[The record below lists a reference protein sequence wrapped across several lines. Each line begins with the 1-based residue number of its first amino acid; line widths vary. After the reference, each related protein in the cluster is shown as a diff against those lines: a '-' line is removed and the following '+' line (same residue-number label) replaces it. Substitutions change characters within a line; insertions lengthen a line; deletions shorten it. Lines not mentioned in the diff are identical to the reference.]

1 MSDQFVEGKFT
12 GGSKFY
18 WQADTGNR
26 VLHLCRGQPL

>member
-18 WQADTGNR
+18 WQADTANAEF
-26 VLHLCRGQPL
+26 CISS